1 MKLKLFIKPLVWLGL
16 ICYGLFIPVSDL
28 PKTSLLD
35 IPHFDKIVHFGLF
48 FVFSLLLFR
57 PFKKLEMRFL
67 LLAPAVSV
75 LLGAILETTQHFIS
89 SSRSS
94 NLLDF
99 FANTAGIAVSVFF
112 YHYFV
117 SEKKWEKYF

>member
-99 FANTAGIAVSVFF
+99 VANTAGIAVSVFF

>member
-1 MKLKLFIKPLVWLGL
+1 L
-16 ICYGLFIPVSDL
+16 I
-28 PKTSLLD
+28 
-35 IPHFDKIVHFGLF
+35 
-48 FVFSLLLFR
+48 FVFRLLLFR

-75 LLGAILETTQHFIS
+75 LLGATLETTQHFIS
-89 SSRSS
+89 STRSS

-117 SEKKWEKYF
+117 SGKKWEKYF

>member
-28 PKTSLLD
+28 PKTSLLS